1 MSSPSV
7 ASCWSLAVSAHV
19 HAFDRK
25 KLEHV
30 SVSGVGPSISRRQR
44 KENVML
50 KLRLAAGLL
59 AVGFTGLPALAQ
71 QSQPPT
77 AQVQSELIGLAVY
90 SSDGEK
96 LGRVTQVGTAEGKP
110 AVRAELGGFLDVAPS
125 LVVIPVGLFEQKPDR
140 IELAMTAVE
149 VEDTLSRQQQ
159 Q

>member
-1 MSSPSV
+1 
-7 ASCWSLAVSAHV
+7 
-19 HAFDRK
+19 
-25 KLEHV
+25 
-30 SVSGVGPSISRRQR
+30 
-44 KENVML
+44 ML
-50 KLRLAAGLL
+50 KLRLVAGLL

-71 QSQPPT
+71 QSQPPA
-77 AQVQSELIGLAVY
+77 AQVQPALVGLAVY

-125 LVVIPVGLFEQKPDR
+125 LVVIPVGMFEQKPDR

-149 VEDTLSRQQQ
+149 VKDTLSKQQQ